1 MRPVLLSAEP
11 WDAVW
16 RRNQQLASRIPGT
29 VFVEPARPGLRHR
42 RRMEA
47 GVEVLSPAKLLPLR
61 WRVGRTLHAWRTARL
76 IEARSMSEPIVVWA
90 THPHHHA
97 VARTLRKPI
106 VYDRTD
112 DWPAMDTDA
121 AEHALTRM
129 LDQRLL
135 RDAEE
140 VVVVSQRMRAQV
152 QRASHHIPNGVD
164 VAAFARPVD
173 RGAGRLRVGY
183 AGTLDELRLDYRMF
197 EEIARLPGVELAVAG
212 PGQPPAGA
220 THVGTL
226 PHEDVPP
233 FLLSCDVLIAP
244 YRTDAPVNA
253 TSDALKLYEY
263 FAAGLPVIATPTAG
277 FERYPD
283 LVIAWPL
290 STALETRCREQAGHA
305 ERRRAIAGEADWSVR
320 AAAMRRVLSSV
331 AARPERRP

>member
-1 MRPVLLSAEP
+1 
-11 WDAVW
+11 
-16 RRNQQLASRIPGT
+16 
-29 VFVEPARPGLRHR
+29 
-42 RRMEA
+42 MEA

-61 WRVGRTLHAWRTARL
+61 WRVGRTLHAWRTAHL
-76 IEARSMSEPIVVWA
+76 VEARTPSEAIVVWA
-90 THPHHHA
+90 THPHHHPL
-97 VARTLRKPI
+97 ARALRQPI

-112 DWPAMDTDA
+112 DWPAMDTDV
-121 AEHALTRM
+121 AERALTRM

-152 QRASHHIPNGVD
+152 QRATHHIPNGVD

-173 RGAGRLRVGY
+173 RGSGRLRAGY
-183 AGTLDELRLDYRMF
+183 AGTLDELRLDYRIF
-197 EEIARLPGVELAVAG
+197 AEIARLPGVELAVAG

-220 THVGTL
+220 THLGTL
-226 PHEDVPP
+226 PHEAVPR

-244 YRTDAPVNA
+244 YRTDAPVNV

-263 FAAGLPVIATPTAG
+263 FATGRPVVATPTAG

-290 STALETRCREQAGHA
+290 STPLATRCREQARHA
-305 ERRRAIAGEADWSVR
+305 ERRRAVAREADWSVR
-320 AAAMRRVLSSV
+320 AYAMHRLLSSV
-331 AARPERRP
+331 AARVTGRQR